1 MFITLQLPPV
11 PECTDSSL
19 NFCGGDENLYPKY
32 TINEIFRRNEDLK
45 LAALTLA
52 KFFGQKEIK
61 IQDEEENS
69 ILDQLACRAVKEK
82 YQKGSVRAKNIN
94 GKYKYLVQKGDE
106 DIQEFEMVRCVKND
120 KSTCRISEFDVNH
133 KDHESTVC
141 KEITSTKQFMAIDE
155 DGVIS
160 VDTFEFPTACVCRW
174 LTV

>member
-1 MFITLQLPPV
+1 MILLQLPPV
-11 PECTDSSL
+11 PECTDPSL
-19 NFCGGDENLYPKY
+19 NFCGGDEDYPKDK
-32 TINEIFRRNEDLK
+32 INDIFARNEDLK
-45 LAALTLA
+45 SASLTLA
-52 KFFGQKEIK
+52 KFFRRGRNY
-61 IQDEEENS
+61 QDDEEEENS

-82 YQKGSVRAKNIN
+82 YQKGSIRARNIN